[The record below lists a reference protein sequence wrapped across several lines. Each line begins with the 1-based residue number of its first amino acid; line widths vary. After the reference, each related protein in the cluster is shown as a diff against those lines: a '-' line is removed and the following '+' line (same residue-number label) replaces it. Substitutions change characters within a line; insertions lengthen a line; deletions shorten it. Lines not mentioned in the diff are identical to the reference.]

1 MQMSKA
7 HTLQLLVEVMTRHGA
22 ASESALQQALG
33 RAEARAGLGRTNL
46 IDEDQLNTLLLALA
60 SEGGRIQQVAET
72 IASWR
77 AESTD
82 IARDDA
88 LESAA
93 Y

>member
-22 ASESALQQALG
+22 ANETALQQALS
-33 RAEARAGLGRTNL
+33 RAEARAGLGRTSL

-77 AESTD
+77 AESND
-82 IARDDA
+82 IAQDNA

-93 Y
+93 